1 MRDLKMDIADDIERG
16 ELSFHQ
22 IAVKHGVTYD
32 DVSGIAFDLQLGGDL
47 YDEEYVFDNDYED
60 DYDYNY

>member
-16 ELSFHQ
+16 ELTFHQ
-22 IAVKHGVTYD
+22 IAAKHGVTYD
-32 DVSGIAFDLQLGGDL
+32 DVSDIAFELQDEVD

-60 DYDYNY
+60 DYDYY